1 MGNIKYYINLLS
13 MSDKSQGT
21 TSTIEEVNA
30 NLIDLEDD
38 KPAKKSSTNAEL
50 SQDPTTAAI
59 SEKSE
64 QKIDTIDLDLIE
76 DTDYSCQKLLND
88 LFNKFNIITESNSSR
103 LKAKDITNDYVVK
116 LEAYIKKLNDE
127 KIISSDNVENC
138 QNKLDEGESEVNEM
152 KNAIKNASIKISTAC
167 IDGKMTEYE
176 KLTNEM
182 KKQSEKLNVVNKKR
196 DKIVKE
202 KGQYQKEQDNI
213 QDKVNKA
220 NEMLKELIEI
230 RLKSTKLENLDS
242 NSKDASSVKKF
253 INEIN
258 EALDGLNIIG
268 AVSLSNEK
276 FNCEKIELPTD
287 LIISSQRTNK
297 SKRNEE

>member
-1 MGNIKYYINLLS
+1 

-50 SQDPTTAAI
+50 SQDPITAAI

-76 DTDYSCQKLLND
+76 DNDYSCQKLLND

-138 QNKLDEGESEVNEM
+138 QKKLDEGESEVNEM

-196 DKIVKE
+196 DKI
-202 KGQYQKEQDNI
+202 I
-213 QDKVNKA
+213 
-220 NEMLKELIEI
+220 
-230 RLKSTKLENLDS
+230 
-242 NSKDASSVKKF
+242 
-253 INEIN
+253 
-258 EALDGLNIIG
+258 
-268 AVSLSNEK
+268 
-276 FNCEKIELPTD
+276 
-287 LIISSQRTNK
+287 
-297 SKRNEE
+297 